1 MSKILKVRVE
11 YNLYTSCI
19 YTFVLGRERKSLTFL
34 EFVENCFLFY
44 FILFVSLCVWRS
56 LPINQHLLLHF
67 MYHSFISSSPSPLHF
82 LRSFYFHRYSFAL
95 FLLLF
100 SLVFVILF
108 IFVPSL
114 PSPFGCSTLP
124 RQLSLCR
131 IQHGDCVSAIGSE
144 SVT

>member
-1 MSKILKVRVE
+1 
-11 YNLYTSCI
+11 
-19 YTFVLGRERKSLTFL
+19 
-34 EFVENCFLFY
+34 
-44 FILFVSLCVWRS
+44 
-56 LPINQHLLLHF
+56 

-144 SVT
+144 SVTWSWVSSTFCFLQEHVAEFFIVLFWDAIFDELWLSFFGINILKLGFFMTVQLFCRIIPFLD